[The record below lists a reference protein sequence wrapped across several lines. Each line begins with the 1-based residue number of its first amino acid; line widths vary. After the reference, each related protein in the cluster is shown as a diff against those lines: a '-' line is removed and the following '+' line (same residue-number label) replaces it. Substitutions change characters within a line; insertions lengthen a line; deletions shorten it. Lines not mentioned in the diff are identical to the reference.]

1 MNETNIVEIW
11 ALFKTYVEKKSLADA
26 AEKYVEVLVENGVPD
41 NMLEAAVG
49 SEIALDR
56 AIEYYLNEESEDD
69 Y

>member
-26 AEKYVEVLVENGVPD
+26 AEKYVEVLVENGVSD
-41 NMLEAAVG
+41 SMLEAAVG

-56 AIEYYLNEESEDD
+56 AIEYYLSEENEDD

>member
-26 AEKYVEVLVENGVPD
+26 AEKYVEVLVENGVSD
-41 NMLEAAVG
+41 SMLEAAVG

>member
-26 AEKYVEVLVENGVPD
+26 AEKYVEVLVENGVSD
-41 NMLEAAVG
+41 GMLEAAVG